1 LFEKWHS
8 FNHSFLK
15 EFVHSYIQGELEQ
28 PDEDVATNRGFK
40 LLLDFDK
47 FKEQIL
53 VILLE
58 SYPSIAWVYRL
69 HLGSPIETTL
79 ENLSETVSV
88 ETNLYNQLI
97 ETAFGNLVLRM
108 FEDNSGNSAFPAEKT
123 YYNSLYTMDLMQYK
137 LAPADSVA
145 HPIEFIN
152 KLISNQTPD
161 PSNKVKIGL
170 GYLRNLLNLNLSSK
184 NIGLVEVNDLIRNV
198 MEIWIQEENISRS
211 IVDQENIAA
220 NLTTEQ
226 MRESIERLTII
237 VDNYSMGK

>member
-1 LFEKWHS
+1 
-8 FNHSFLK
+8 
-15 EFVHSYIQGELEQ
+15 
-28 PDEDVATNRGFK
+28 
-40 LLLDFDK
+40 
-47 FKEQIL
+47 
-53 VILLE
+53 
-58 SYPSIAWVYRL
+58 
-69 HLGSPIETTL
+69 
-79 ENLSETVSV
+79 
-88 ETNLYNQLI
+88 
-97 ETAFGNLVLRM
+97 
-108 FEDNSGNSAFPAEKT
+108 
-123 YYNSLYTMDLMQYK
+123 MDLMQYK

-152 KLISNQTPD
+152 KLISNQMPD

-226 MRESIERLTII
+226 MKESIERLTII
-237 VDNYSMGK
+237 VDNYSMGKN